1 MARRDMAAY
10 IQKNMTISFLPTA
23 VYLLR
28 MCKIIMAVMMMAT
41 MCTKHVAVGWLGC
54 IHRSY
59 MKKQR
64 KRTRLEYKGPSDIDV
79 SAVTYGFDALR
90 CTDERADDE
99 GRILADGVE

>member
-1 MARRDMAAY
+1 
-10 IQKNMTISFLPTA
+10 
-23 VYLLR
+23 
-28 MCKIIMAVMMMAT
+28 
-41 MCTKHVAVGWLGC
+41 
-54 IHRSY
+54 